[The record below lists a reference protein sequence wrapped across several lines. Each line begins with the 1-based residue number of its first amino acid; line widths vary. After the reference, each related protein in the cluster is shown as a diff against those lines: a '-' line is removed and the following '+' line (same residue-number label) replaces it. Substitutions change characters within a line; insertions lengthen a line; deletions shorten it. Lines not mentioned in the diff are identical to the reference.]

1 MFHVMLS
8 TSQNDF
14 VTRVELGSDYVDIPY
29 FIFIK
34 FQPKIFE
41 MYKFNQKLYDISYF
55 KLNKTRCILDNS
67 V

>member
-8 TSQNDF
+8 TLQNDF

-34 FQPKIFE
+34 
-41 MYKFNQKLYDISYF
+41 L
-55 KLNKTRCILDNS
+55 LNP
-67 V
+67 